1 MTIDILIY
9 SRQGCCLC
17 DEMKA
22 VISQIGRRHPLTI
35 REIDVDTSVDLQDQ
49 FGNEIPVL
57 FINGRKAFKYRV
69 TPSELEKKLRRED
82 LIS

>member
-17 DEMKA
+17 EEMKA
-22 VISQIGRRHPLTI
+22 VINQIGRRHPLTI

-57 FINGRKAFKYRV
+57 FINGRKAFKYQV